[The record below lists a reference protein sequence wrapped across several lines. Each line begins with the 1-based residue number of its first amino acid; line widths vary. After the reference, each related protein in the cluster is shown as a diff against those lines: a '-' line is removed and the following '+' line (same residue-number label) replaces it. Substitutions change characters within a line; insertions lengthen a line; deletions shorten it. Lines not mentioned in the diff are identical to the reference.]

1 MDVLKPLRVFLERGE
16 QGEHFEQCERLM
28 AGSVRLLSFTFVAP
42 HRGRYTVPA
51 LCGYGD
57 VALWISNDVQFPGD
71 VSQLWK
77 RIRATELCAVYV
89 LPSEIDV
96 ENPSLMLF
104 RNKFCERLTPD
115 FVFNCDRAAL
125 APWVWA
131 GGKKNVGTVEV

>member
-28 AGSVRLLSFTFVAP
+28 SGSVRLLSFTFVTP
-42 HRGRYTVPA
+42 IRGRYTVPA

-57 VALWISNDVQFPGD
+57 VALWISNDLQFPGD

-77 RIRATELCAVYV
+77 RVRTTELCAVYV
-89 LPSEIDV
+89 LPTEFDA
-96 ENPSLMLF
+96 EFPSMMLF
-104 RNKFCERLTPD
+104 RNKFCERLTPE
-115 FVFNCDRAAL
+115 FVFNCAPESL

-131 GGKKNVGTVEV
+131 GGKKNVGTLEV